1 MMFSINSSLSA
12 LMAYGKKMGVHANNI
27 SNMYSEDFKRSR
39 AIIKE
44 GPDQNVSVE
53 IERVDSPE
61 YPVTELNEGQ
71 LAENEAGHSEP
82 NLENAPLLNQSN
94 NVDLA
99 TEIVGVQ
106 VAQNAYE
113 ANIGVIET
121 QDEMIGSLLDLLS

>member
-27 SNMYSEDFKRSR
+27 ANMYSQDFNRSR
-39 AIIKE
+39 VIIKE
-44 GPDQNVSVE
+44 GPDNNVSAE

-61 YPVTELNEGQ
+61 YPVTDIDQGQ
-71 LAENEAGHSEP
+71 VAENEDQP
-82 NLENAPLLNQSN
+82 PQTTLEDMPPLNQSN

-99 TEIVGVQ
+99 TEIVGVT

-113 ANIGVIET
+113 ANTKVIKT
-121 QDEMIGSLLDLLS
+121 QEELLGTILDLLS